1 MVVEDGLLLR
11 LGAEVVARVVSSPAN
26 GGRGL
31 LALAGALVRA
41 ELPAG
46 LQAGMRLP
54 LVVDGADAG
63 RVVLKVRREAA
74 AAEEEG
80 AALQLASAL
89 ALRGDGDMLR
99 AALALAGGALPL
111 PGGRAATVEV
121 DPDDSGGGGGA
132 EAASARL
139 VLHSPTLG
147 PIEIRLGLAAGVL
160 DARVLVEPGEAAALA
175 AEAAPE
181 LARALERAA
190 PGAARVDVASRAATE
205 SRPRPPRSG
214 RGVDA
219 YA

>member
-121 DPDDSGGGGGA
+121 DPDDSGGGGA
-132 EAASARL
+132 EASSARL